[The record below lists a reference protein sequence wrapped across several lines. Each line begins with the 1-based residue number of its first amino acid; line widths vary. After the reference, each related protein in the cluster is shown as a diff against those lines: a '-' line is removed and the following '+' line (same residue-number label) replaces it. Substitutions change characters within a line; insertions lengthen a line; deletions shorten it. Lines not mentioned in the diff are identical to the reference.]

1 MSGLKLIALDE
12 SDLMVISAQV
22 QDAITRPDYL
32 DFAPSTRRF
41 TLVVNRFAW
50 DAESDGRTRGHERRR
65 AALSFAGVGGV
76 KTFGVR
82 RGDDKQVLSLM
93 AIRFAVGEAPA
104 GTVELVFAD
113 DVAIRLEVEFI
124 EAQLADLG
132 AAWETSFKP
141 RHPAG

>member
-12 SDLMVISAQV
+12 SDLTVISAQM

-32 DFAPSTRRF
+32 DFAPATHRF
-41 TLVVNRFAW
+41 TLVANRFAW
-50 DAESDGRTRGHERRR
+50 DAETGRRSDGHERRR
-65 AALSFAGVGGV
+65 AALSFAGVQSV

-82 RGDDKQVLSLM
+82 RGDDKQVMSLM
-93 AIRFAVGEAPA
+93 AIRFLPTELPA
-104 GTVELVFAD
+104 GTIEMVFAD

-132 AAWETSFKP
+132 AAWETNFKP
-141 RHPAG
+141 RHPVG